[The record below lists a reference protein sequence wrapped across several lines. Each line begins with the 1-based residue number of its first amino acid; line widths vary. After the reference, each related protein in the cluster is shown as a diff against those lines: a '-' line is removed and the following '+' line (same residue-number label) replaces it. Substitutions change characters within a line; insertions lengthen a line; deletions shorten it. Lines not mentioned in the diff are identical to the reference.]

1 MERIAKPI
9 QSVEELRSTIMAAK
23 LELESTRSA
32 AKAQAA
38 VHKAKVA
45 QLEELLVIARRERDE
60 AIQRF
65 MELQSNVVVCSS
77 SISSCSLAAAASFIA
92 DSPLDHHSSF
102 NDHHDQSAEW
112 FDFPSFENSRE
123 DQATLLGGGGAA
135 QVDDDR
141 GGDGGFSLYSVEPL
155 VAASAAMVD
164 SNAENHHHF
173 QQQSPFD
180 PPPPHLP
187 PSLFSPATTTILSS
201 SLQNNGSALASILTP
216 LQQHSDYAR
225 AGRDFDPLARK
236 FEDPTAV
243 AVEDHATTEMNLN
256 LMLRNLPERGKLLQ
270 AVMNAGP
277 LLHTL
282 LLAGPLPQWHHPP
295 PGLDSFQFLAAPFP
309 ALIDQQ
315 QHLGKQQQP
324 HSSVSDGAAVTSK

>member
-1 MERIAKPI
+1 
-9 QSVEELRSTIMAAK
+9 MAAK

-102 NDHHDQSAEW
+102 NDHHDQSAEC
-112 FDFPSFENSRE
+112 
-123 DQATLLGGGGAA
+123 
-135 QVDDDR
+135 
-141 GGDGGFSLYSVEPL
+141 VEPL

-225 AGRDFDPLARK
+225 AVRDFDPSARK
-236 FEDPTAV
+236 FEDPTAA

-324 HSSVSDGAAVTSK
+324 HLSLSDGAAVTSK